1 MEHIFI
7 CNGETQ
13 LVLIPENETDASL
26 LKELMKDGP
35 VEIDWIRQPVGIL
48 GKSVKDG
55 LIIRK
60 MKTAIIEDQ
69 SETYA
74 DTEQA

>member
-1 MEHIFI
+1 MEHIFV

-13 LVLIPENETDASL
+13 LVLIPKNEIDTGL
-26 LKELMKDGP
+26 LKELMKEGP
-35 VEIDWIRQPVGIL
+35 IEIDWIRQPVGVL

-55 LIIRK
+55 IIIRK
-60 MKTAIIEDQ
+60 MKTTTTEDQ

-74 DTEQA
+74 NTEQA